1 MLRRRRQIRSLDEH
15 PNLDEVLGVLALL
28 PSLDDAALHAL
39 ALRWDNTVLVAGARA
54 KALTPDSPLILEV
67 LTAFDAVSALYADDL
82 HGQAEYV
89 TLDPATTS
97 LGLKAVRDAIAA
109 AYARPVL
116 SRTQHAALIGP
127 WRAVFGTTAPTEP
140 DLGPQ
145 AGQLK
150 SLLGSLSL
158 LSTRCHDPRGRAL
171 FDGLAAR
178 ALSGQGERDD
188 AREAAWHAALVTSR
202 RRLWTLVERSAAEA
216 LRQPCGM
223 CRRTDESHDSER
235 VLSLAADAACVLLV
249 ADALPADLVEA
260 CTAPLAELLPR
271 QRSAS

>member
-1 MLRRRRQIRSLDEH
+1 VLRRRRQIRSLDEH

-28 PSLDDAALHAL
+28 PALDDAALHAL
-39 ALRWDNTVLVAGARA
+39 ALRWENTVLVADARA
-54 KALTPDSPLILEV
+54 RALTPDSPLILEV

-109 AYARPVL
+109 AYARPAL
-116 SRTQHAALIGP
+116 SRAQHAALIGP
-127 WRAVFGTTAPTEP
+127 WRAVFGATAPAEP

-145 AGQLK
+145 AGQVK

-158 LSTRCHDPRGRAL
+158 LATRCHDPRGQAL

-178 ALSGQGERDD
+178 ALSGQSARDD

-202 RRLWTLVERSAAEA
+202 RRLWMLVERSAAEA
-216 LRQPCGM
+216 LRRPCGT
-223 CRRTDESHDSER
+223 CRRADEGHDSER

-249 ADALPADLVEA
+249 ADALPTDLVEA

>member
-28 PSLDDAALHAL
+28 PALDDAALHAL
-39 ALRWDNTVLVAGARA
+39 ALRWENTVLVADARA

-67 LTAFDAVSALYADDL
+67 LSAFDAVSALYADDL

-97 LGLKAVRDAIAA
+97 LGLKAVRDAVAA

-116 SRTQHAALIGP
+116 SRAQHAALIGP
-127 WRAVFGTTAPTEP
+127 WRAVFGTTAPAEP

-145 AGQLK
+145 ARQLK

-178 ALSGQGERDD
+178 ALSGQSARDD

-216 LRQPCGM
+216 LRQPCGT
-223 CRRTDESHDSER
+223 CRRTDSGYDSER